1 MTESKAGFFCEQGS
15 CRFGLWKDNRYLSAK
30 HIILTRKMVEELL
43 KNGKTFVSGMYSEKA
58 GKTYSAF
65 IVLTDDGQKS
75 SYSLEFDREA
85 DK

>member
-1 MTESKAGFFCEQGS
+1 
-15 CRFGLWKDNRYLSAK
+15 
-30 HIILTRKMVEELL
+30 MVEGLL
-43 KNGKTFVSGMYSEKA
+43 KDGRTFVSGMYSEKA

>member
-1 MTESKAGFFCEQGS
+1 
-15 CRFGLWKDNRYLSAK
+15 
-30 HIILTRKMVEELL
+30 MVEGIL
-43 KNGKTFVSGMYSEKA
+43 KDGKTFVSGMYSEKT

-75 SYSLEFDREA
+75 SYFLEFDREA

>member
-1 MTESKAGFFCEQGS
+1 
-15 CRFGLWKDNRYLSAK
+15 
-30 HIILTRKMVEELL
+30 MVEGLL
-43 KNGKTFVSGMYSEKA
+43 KDGKTFVSGMYSEKT